1 MNQPG
6 WAPPPPFET
15 AVAPDPLGESN
26 ALGRFEQ
33 RLDHIVEK
41 LLLCHSG
48 NLLVEGEAF
57 HDLANIL
64 GQPTEVVWIGR
75 NGQGRHLDI
84 SLDRANLKVTC
95 AAQNADTD

>member
-1 MNQPG
+1 VNQPS
-6 WAPPPPFET
+6 WAQLQIPSGNLT
-15 AVAPDPLGESN
+15 RSVDSSK
-26 ALGRFEQ
+26 
-33 RLDHIVEK
+33 RLDHFLEK
-41 LLLCHSG
+41 LLLCHLG

-64 GQPTEVVWIGR
+64 GQPTEVVRIGR

-95 AAQNADTD
+95 AAQNADTDAMRVSH